1 LLNVN
6 ERGLCVARL
15 YYGKKAHGC
24 GGLVFRRGTMSGVV
38 DNGGDGQ
45 VRNLAAVHVWR

>member
-1 LLNVN
+1 MSMRGDYVLLDSITG
-6 ERGLCVARL
+6 RR
-15 YYGKKAHGC
+15 HMGC

-38 DNGGDGQ
+38 DNGGDAQ